1 MSTDEAEAFE
11 AEPHADGALAVR
23 SWDDGGKVDGL
34 DVLPLAAWRT
44 LLEDP
49 RFHR

>member
-11 AEPHADGALAVR
+11 AEPYADGALAVR
-23 SWDDGGKVDGL
+23 AWDDAGKVDGL
-34 DVLPLAAWRT
+34 DVPSLAAWQT